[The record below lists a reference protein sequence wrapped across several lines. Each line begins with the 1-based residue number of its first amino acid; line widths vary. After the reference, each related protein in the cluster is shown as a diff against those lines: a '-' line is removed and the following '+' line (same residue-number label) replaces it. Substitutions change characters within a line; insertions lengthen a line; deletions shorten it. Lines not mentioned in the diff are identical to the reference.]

1 MRFTSL
7 LENIKKSLFFAEKAL
22 GRSANLPILSSFLIE
37 AEKNTVR
44 ISATNLEIGIKTF
57 FSAKVEKEGKVVI
70 PAKTLVNFLSQV
82 NETKLYFNLTEKN
95 LVLKTDEY
103 QAEFSLLDTEEFP
116 IIPEVKEKK
125 ALRIESSLLAKS
137 FEQVLIASSRNDF
150 RPELASLYLFFQSG
164 MGLKIVATDTFRLA
178 EKTIPDNEFQALI
191 KERFSCLVPLRT
203 AEEVMKIAKEKLEPC
218 EISIDQNQ
226 ILFEWKET
234 NLVSRLLEGEFPDYE
249 AVVPKEFESQVVVSQ
264 EKFLEAL
271 KATSVFS
278 SKLSDIKL
286 NLLSKERKLMLSAQ
300 DSFVGSNQ
308 ARIDLDLSK
317 GENRE
322 MVFNYRYLL
331 DGLQAMQ
338 IKEKIFIG
346 FGSQERPILIRSEND
361 ASYFY
366 ILMPLR
372 L

>member
-7 LENIKKSLFFAEKAL
+7 LENIKKSLLFAEKAL
-22 GRSANLPILSSFLIE
+22 GKSSNLPILSSFLIE
-37 AEKNTVR
+37 AEKNTVKV
-44 ISATNLEIGIKTF
+44 SATNLEIGIKSS
-57 FSAKVEKEGKVVI
+57 FSAKIEKEGKVVV
-70 PAKTLVNFLSQV
+70 PAKTLINFLGQV
-82 NETKLYFNLTEKN
+82 NEAKLDFVLGEKK

-103 QAEFSLLDTEEFP
+103 QAEFSLLDAEEFP
-116 IIPEVKEKK
+116 IIPEVKSGKT
-125 ALRIESSLLAKS
+125 LRIESNLLAKS

-150 RPELASLYLFFQSG
+150 RPELSSVYFGFQEG
-164 MGLKIVATDTFRLA
+164 IGLKIVATDTFRLA
-178 EKTIPDNEFQALI
+178 EKIIPDNEFHALV
-191 KERFSCLVPLRT
+191 KEKTYCLIPLRT

-218 EISIDQNQ
+218 DISIDQNQ

-234 NLVSRLLEGEFPDYE
+234 SLISRLLEGEFPDYD
-249 AVVPKEFESQVVVSQ
+249 AVVPKDFESQLTASQ
-264 EKFLEAL
+264 EKLLEAL
-271 KATSVFS
+271 RVTGVFS
-278 SKLSDIKL
+278 SKLNDVKL
-286 NLLSKERKLMLSAQ
+286 NFSPKDKKLILLAQ
-300 DSFVGSNQ
+300 DNFVGSNQ
-308 ARIDLDLSK
+308 AKVELESVK
-317 GENRE
+317 GESRE

-338 IKEKIFIG
+338 VKEKVFIG